1 MKKVFISGS
10 IEIKKLDNLVIESL
24 NKIIENNLV
33 VLVGDANGVDS
44 LIQEFFARKN
54 YFNVVVY
61 TIFQTP
67 RNLISS
73 YFKVKNIKTNLKGRK
88 AQEKKDEAMTI
99 DSDYSFVIWNGKS
112 KGSFNNILRALEMNK
127 KVKVFYEKER
137 RFLTKNEINIT
148 NIKTLYYL
156 HNGIGLKEIAKWTN
170 LSLDYIKQV
179 IKTHPKFEIVNFYKG
194 KKIVKYN
201 FDIVNFLN
209 QQKLF

>member
-10 IEIKKLDNLVIESL
+10 IEIKRLDDLVIESL
-24 NKIIENNLV
+24 NKIIENNLI

-44 LIQEFFARKN
+44 LIQEFFAKKS
-54 YFNVVVY
+54 YFNVIVY

-67 RNLISS
+67 RNLISP
-73 YFKVKNIKTNLKGRK
+73 YFRIKNIKTNLKGRK
-88 AQEKKDEAMTI
+88 AQEKKDEAMTV

-127 KVKVFYEKER
+127 KIKVFYEKEK
-137 RFLTKNEINIT
+137 RFLTKNEISIT
-148 NIKTLYYL
+148 NIKTLYYSN
-156 HNGIGLKEIAKWTN
+156 NGIGLKEIAKWTN

-179 IKTHPKFEIVNFYKG
+179 VKDYPNFKIIDFYKG
-194 KKIVKYN
+194 RKVVRYS

>member
-10 IEIKKLDNLVIESL
+10 IEIKRLDDLVIESL
-24 NKIIENNLV
+24 NKIIENNLI
-33 VLVGDANGVDS
+33 VLVGDANGVDR
-44 LIQEFFARKN
+44 LIQEFFAKN
-54 YFNVVVY
+54 SYFNVIVY

-67 RNLISS
+67 RNLISP
-73 YFKVKNIKTNLKGRK
+73 YFRIKNIKTNLKGRK
-88 AQEKKDEAMTI
+88 AQEKKDEAMTV

-127 KVKVFYEKER
+127 KIKVFYEKEK
-137 RFLTKNEINIT
+137 RFLTKNEISIT
-148 NIKTLYYL
+148 NIKTLYYSN
-156 HNGIGLKEIAKWTN
+156 NGIGLKEIAKWTN

-179 IKTHPKFEIVNFYKG
+179 VKDYPNFKIIDFYKG
-194 KKIVKYN
+194 RKVVRYS